1 MEKYILTEDTQGVFT
16 ITLNRLGKKNALC
29 SSMYKQLIKYF
40 IYASQSEHVRCL
52 LIKGDINCF
61 TAGND
66 FTESV
71 NDEPLAFKFIEQLAK
86 FDKPFV
92 AAVAG
97 PTVGIGVTMLL
108 HCDMVIAATNSQFM
122 FPFSKLGI
130 CLEAGSSLLLP
141 LKVGHNKAFEIA
153 VLGEPFSA
161 EQAYQYGIANKI
173 CQPEDLIDIA
183 VSLAR
188 TITKLPAD
196 SVQTSKRLMRQSTA
210 MHMPDVLNNEKH
222 EVMRLLKSDYCQS
235 MMKKFS

>member
-1 MEKYILTEDTQGVFT
+1 MEKLILTEESQGVLT
-16 ITLNRLGKKNALC
+16 VTLNRMDKKNALNIA
-29 SSMYKQLIKYF
+29 MYTQLIELF
-40 IYASQSEHVRCL
+40 SYASKSEHIHCL
-52 LIKGDINCF
+52 LIKGDSNCF

-71 NDEPLAFKFIEQLAK
+71 NEEQLAFKFIEQLAK
-86 FDKPFV
+86 FDKPLV

-108 HCDMVIAATNSQFM
+108 QCDMVIAATNSKFM
-122 FPFSKLGI
+122 FPFTKLGI

-153 VLGEPFSA
+153 VLGEPFNA
-161 EQAYQYGIANKI
+161 DQAYKYGIVNKT
-173 CQPEDLIDIA
+173 CKPEDLINIA

-196 SVQTSKRLMRQSTA
+196 SVQTSKRLMRQPTA
-210 MHMPDVLNNEKH
+210 MNMPDVLDNEKH